1 VDIALLRDPARFVLA
16 VADDGGGF
24 DPAVPA
30 SGRGLSG
37 MRRRAQQIGAALEVT
52 SDARGTRIA
61 LSYPLPA
68 TA

>member
-1 VDIALLRDPARFVLA
+1 MFTRATICAPRPGTVT
-16 VADDGGGF
+16 
-24 DPAVPA
+24 
-30 SGRGLSG
+30 
-37 MRRRAQQIGAALEVT
+37 RAQQIGAALEVS